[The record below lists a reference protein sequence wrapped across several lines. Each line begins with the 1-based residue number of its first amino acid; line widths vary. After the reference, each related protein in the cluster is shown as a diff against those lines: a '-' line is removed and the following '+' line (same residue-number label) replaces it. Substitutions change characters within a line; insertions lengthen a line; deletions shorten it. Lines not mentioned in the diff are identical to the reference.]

1 MNSKERFVATCEFR
15 QLDRPP
21 IDYQAHYRTDQKL
34 REYLECMSEEELL
47 DCLRSDFYYL
57 PCRDI
62 SQREGFM
69 KYYKGPTLDVTETK
83 RTCAFGIRWTRGVY
97 EAKFSVDEAICGP
110 LENVQ
115 SEVEILNHRWP
126 TPADFDFSLL
136 HEECDTHA
144 DRVLI
149 GGLWTGIMG
158 DAYRL
163 YGFQNFLTNMA
174 LKSHIISTLIK
185 TLTDV
190 YLALNDAV
198 FSELKGKLDI
208 WFFGNDFGGQSG
220 LLISPK
226 MFQEFFLENIKKLTA
241 LAHSYELKVMMHSC
255 GSISKIIPDLI
266 EAGVD
271 ILDPIQVTA
280 KDMNPELLADQFG
293 GKIVFHGGID
303 TQQVLPNATPEEV
316 TKHAAYVKQT
326 LGSKGGYI
334 FSPSQLLGPDISIEN
349 ILAMYGVNLDFP

>member
-1 MNSKERFVATCEFR
+1 MNSKERFAETCEFY
-15 QLDRPP
+15 QLDKPP
-21 IDYQAHYRTDQKL
+21 IDYQAHYGTDKKL
-34 REYLECMSEEELL
+34 REYLGCTSEEELL
-47 DCLRSDFYYL
+47 DRLGCDFYYL

-62 SQREGFM
+62 SQNEGFM
-69 KYYKGPTLDVTETK
+69 KYYKGPALDVTEK
-83 RTCAFGIRWTRGVY
+83 ERTCSFGIRWTRGAY
-97 EAKFSVDEAICGP
+97 NSKFSVDEAIRGP
-110 LENVQ
+110 LENAQ
-115 SEVEILNHRWP
+115 SETDILNHRWP
-126 TPADFDFSLL
+126 NSADFDFSLL

-144 DRVLI
+144 ERVLI

-174 LKSHIISTLIK
+174 LKPQIISTLIN

-190 YLALNDAV
+190 YLALNNAV
-198 FSELKGKLDI
+198 FSELKGKLEI
-208 WFFGNDFGGQSG
+208 WFFGNDFGSQNG
-220 LLISPK
+220 LLLSPG
-226 MFQEFFLENIKKLTA
+226 MFRKFFLENIKKLTD
-241 LAHSYELKVMMHSC
+241 LAHSYNLKVMMHSC

-280 KDMNPELLADQFG
+280 KDMTPGFLAEHFG

-303 TQQVLPNATPEEV
+303 TQQILPTATPEEV
-316 TKHAAYVKQT
+316 TEHAVYVTQT

-334 FSPSQLLGPDISIEN
+334 FSPSQLLGPDIPIEN
-349 ILAMYGVNLDFP
+349 ILAMYNVV